1 MCDSTPIHSFDSG
14 LLCNTLLFLHILF
27 FSKGEK
33 YQLHKHMHNLL
44 FINAKV

>member
-14 LLCNTLLFLHILF
+14 HLHNTLIFLRLLL
-27 FSKGEK
+27 FSKCEK

-44 FINAKV
+44 VINA